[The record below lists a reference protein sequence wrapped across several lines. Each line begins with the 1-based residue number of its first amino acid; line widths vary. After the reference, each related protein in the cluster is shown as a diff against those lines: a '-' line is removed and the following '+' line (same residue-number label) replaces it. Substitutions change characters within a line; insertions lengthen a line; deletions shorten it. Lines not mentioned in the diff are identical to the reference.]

1 MFKVQK
7 VDNAKVILD
16 ERVGKLSWVV
26 CGEHTPCLDDE
37 PGSMTE

>member
-26 CGEHTPCLDDE
+26 CGNTPRVWTMNLE
-37 PGSMTE
+37 V